1 MNSPRSVAFAAIAVV
16 LLASC
21 SSDSGESTTEPV
33 ASSSTT
39 AQASTTPPPATTEAP
54 SATSTTPSSTTTSP
68 PATTDAPTDTSPSL
82 FEPGTPEFEVDETI
96 SILEQQWKECL
107 RTLPNC
113 DPLAAS
119 ALRTGDDN
127 AAVQGTALRWN
138 RETYRTSNIDALSYR
153 VDQVVIDIA
162 AGTAS
167 VVLCVTDPV
176 ILMEA
181 DGTVV
186 DDKFYTSI
194 QDWELE
200 LVDGVWKS
208 SNRTIRGEAVVGEEN
223 DLCVA

>member
-1 MNSPRSVAFAAIAVV
+1 VA
-16 LLASC
+16 
-21 SSDSGESTTEPV
+21 
-33 ASSSTT
+33 
-39 AQASTTPPPATTEAP
+39 
-54 SATSTTPSSTTTSP
+54 
-68 PATTDAPTDTSPSL
+68 
-82 FEPGTPEFEVDETI
+82 ETI
-96 SILEQQWKECL
+96 GIIEQQWQECL

-138 RETYRTSNIDALSYR
+138 RENYRTSNIEALSYR
-153 VDQVVIDIA
+153 VDSVVLDVA
-162 AGTAS
+162 AGTAA

-176 ILMEA
+176 ILTEA

-186 DDKFYTSI
+186 DDKFYTSV

-223 DLCVA
+223 DLCGA